1 MLRFKDSYSYGDAIK
16 NYGRIKRDVM
26 DQLRRDIFTGYVCR
40 DLPAELEK
48 QGIETTAEQC
58 RNQSAVI
65 VGHYADEFEQECLKF
80 AQEASDGKTPE
91 IVISDLDE
99 FYLGL
104 IRKMDAELENEFGQY
119 SDRYHNSLKDFTIQV
134 MSHLPSKTIPSN
146 RDHRNWKLD
155 RLRTYENFLDSWQ
168 DVFENDDWTRA
179 AILHEIEC
187 GLSKDLV
194 HDALRKSDGDLD
206 RAAEIA
212 GSIVYEDFFVNVLAS
227 EMKAVATSRLE
238 PNEDLESLL
247 GTVNDVVTGEF
258 FELADSIEQRV
269 KDIAESML
277 EDCREDF
284 MSY

>member
-1 MLRFKDSYSYGDAIK
+1 MR
-16 NYGRIKRDVM
+16 
-26 DQLRRDIFTGYVCR
+26 QLQER
-40 DLPAELEK
+40 
-48 QGIETTAEQC
+48 C

-65 VGHYADEFEQECLKF
+65 VGHYADELEQKCLKS

-91 IVISDLDE
+91 IIIRDLEE
-99 FYLGL
+99 FHLDL
-104 IRKMDAELENEFGQY
+104 IRKMCAELENEFGQY
-119 SDRYHNSLKDFTIQV
+119 SDRYHNAFEDFRTQCSYQSV
-134 MSHLPSKTIPSN
+134 AKTILNICNLCNKMLNSLFK
-146 RDHRNWKLD
+146 DK
-155 RLRTYENFLDSWQ
+155 RLLAWR

-179 AILHEIEC
+179 AILREIDG
-187 GLSKDLV
+187 GLSK
-194 HDALRKSDGDLD
+194 ALIYDVLRQSDGDLD
-206 RAAEIA
+206 RAAKIA

-277 EDCREDF
+277 EDCR
-284 MSY
+284 

>member
-1 MLRFKDSYSYGDAIK
+1 MMLRFKDSYSYADAIK
-16 NYGRIKRDVM
+16 DYGCVKRDVM
-26 DQLRRDIFTGYVCR
+26 DQLCRDIFTSYVCR

-48 QGIETTAEQC
+48 HGIETTVEQC

-65 VGHYADEFEQECLKF
+65 IGHYADEFKQECLRF
-80 AQEASDGKTPE
+80 ALEASDGDAPE

-104 IRKMDAELENEFGQY
+104 ILKIDAELENEFGQY
-119 SDRYHNSLKDFTIQV
+119 SDRYHNSLEDFTMNC
-134 MSHLPSKTIPSN
+134 MSHLPSKTIPSAC
-146 RDHRNWKLD
+146 DHRNWKLD
-155 RLRTYENFLDSWQ
+155 RLRTYENFLDDWQ

-179 AILHEIEC
+179 AILHEIEG
-187 GLSKDLV
+187 GLSKDLI

-206 RAAEIA
+206 RAAKIV
-212 GSIVYEDFFVNVLAS
+212 GSIVYEDFFVDVLAN
-227 EMKAVATSRLE
+227 ELKATATSRLE

-277 EDCREDF
+277 DEYRAES
-284 MSY
+284 M

>member
-16 NYGRIKRDVM
+16 NYGRVKRDVM
-26 DQLRRDIFTGYVCR
+26 DQLCRDIFTGYVCR

-80 AQEASDGKTPE
+80 AQEASDGQDPKV
-91 IVISDLDE
+91 VISDLDE

-119 SDRYHNSLKDFTIQV
+119 SDRYHNSLEDFTTQC

-146 RDHRNWKLD
+146 CDHHNRKLN
-155 RLRTYENFLDSWQ
+155 RLLTYENFLEHWQ
-168 DVFENDDWTRA
+168 DVFRNDDWTRA
-179 AILHEIEC
+179 AILHEIEG

-206 RAAEIA
+206 RAAKIA

-277 EDCREDF
+277 EDCR
-284 MSY
+284 